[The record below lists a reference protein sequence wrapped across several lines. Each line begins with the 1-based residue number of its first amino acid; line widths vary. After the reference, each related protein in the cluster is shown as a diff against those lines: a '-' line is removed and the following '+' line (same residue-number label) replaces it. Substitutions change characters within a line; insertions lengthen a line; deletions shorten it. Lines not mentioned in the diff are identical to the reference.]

1 MREIKL
7 LSLDWHISRLKN
19 REYYSFVR
27 WDHNP
32 INALVFASGLQ
43 KKGPAL
49 RLKFSP
55 ELNLRMQTA
64 LSKYYEEKDLIF
76 ACPGSIWQGINS
88 YGKTWMKKYNLWNID
103 WVESTVFKG
112 ASNNGTLFPFIEE
125 LRKHK
130 IIVIGPSFLKLLSKR
145 VFKYIDFIEIHP
157 KIGWN
162 DSSIPKQ
169 ILSCKQKYG
178 NDILYAFSAGIG
190 SCLSICNLHRSMNE
204 NFLIDFGSVWDNFC
218 GRLSRGYMKPL
229 RYPKSRLWRNLGKSE
244 EECLKQEQLEK
255 IERPQLIKE
264 FRRQKRL
271 KLSLQQRTHKKYKRA
286 KINDLRLDFGRN

>member
-32 INALVFASGLQ
+32 INALVFTSGLQ

-55 ELNLRMQTA
+55 ELNHRMQIA

-76 ACPGSIWQGINS
+76 SCPRSIWQIMNL
-88 YGKTWMKKYNLWNID
+88 YGKTWMEKHNLWNID

-112 ASNNGTLFPFIEE
+112 ASNYGTLFPLIEE

-130 IIVIGPSFLKLLSKR
+130 IIVIGSSLLKLLSKS

-157 KIGWN
+157 TVGWN
-162 DSSIPKQ
+162 DPSISKR

-190 SCLSICNLHRSMNE
+190 SCLLICNLHQSMSE

-218 GRLSRGYMKPL
+218 GKFSRGYMKPL
-229 RYPKSRLWRNLGKSE
+229 RYPKSRLWRNLGRSE

-255 IERPQLIKE
+255 IERPQLIEE
-264 FRRQKRL
+264 FRRQRKLKRR
-271 KLSLQQRTHKKYKRA
+271 LQQRTHEKYKH
-286 KINDLRLDFGRN
+286 RNKM